1 MANHEIV
8 PTSAFTKGTAERKKS
23 TTSFSLP
30 GFASSGTYSANFVIT
45 LFCLDRG
52 HQVRRPAPH
61 ISQPPTLS
69 TFTSLTVTDQ
79 LGEGTRTRML
89 WQYSPAWRG
98 LALIANRQGRALLS
112 LGNPNRRHGGVGILS
127 SSTRQAIAANPPP
140 PVQSF
145 SRCSTQVL
153 RIPARSG

>member
-1 MANHEIV
+1 
-8 PTSAFTKGTAERKKS
+8 S
-23 TTSFSLP
+23 
-30 GFASSGTYSANFVIT
+30 
-45 LFCLDRG
+45 
-52 HQVRRPAPH
+52 PAWTGAIRYEDLH
-61 ISQPPTLS
+61 HTFRNPPTLS

-89 WQYSPAWRG
+89 WQYCLAWRG

-112 LGNPNRRHGGVGILS
+112 LGNPNRRHEGVGILS
-127 SSTRQAIAANPPP
+127 SSTRQGIAANPPP